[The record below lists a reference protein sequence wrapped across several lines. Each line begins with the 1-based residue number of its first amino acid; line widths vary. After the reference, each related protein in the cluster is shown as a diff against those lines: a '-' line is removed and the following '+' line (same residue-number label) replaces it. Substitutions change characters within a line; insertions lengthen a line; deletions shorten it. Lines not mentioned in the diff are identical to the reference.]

1 MYPLTLNQESH
12 VPTYTNTTTSQEFKK
27 FDDTVDWSEQG
38 QLPAGSM
45 ISPMENPFLSAK
57 GNEVEATHKIETDG
71 NVIYRLRRVDQSA
84 DGETGFRGNFS
95 PDAKLI
101 STVEGEDDGPLTLR
115 FGTPV
120 AGVGSQFMGGTLA
133 KPFTAVLRVY
143 ERSSNG
149 ALPAHTVEVQGVAG
163 PNETPLFIGVIS
175 DTAAIVRAE
184 FDTKRDDPRGFAID
198 SLRLLTDPSAG
209 G

>member
-1 MYPLTLNQESH
+1 M
-12 VPTYTNTTTSQEFKK
+12 PTYTNTITPQQFKK

-45 ISPMENPFLSAK
+45 ISPMENPFRSTK
-57 GNEVEATHKIETDG
+57 DKEVEAIHKIETDG

-84 DGETGFRGNFS
+84 DGQTGFRGNFPS
-95 PDAKLI
+95 GAKLI

-120 AGVGSQFMGGTLA
+120 AGVGSQFMGGTLD

-143 ERSSNG
+143 ERSAHG
-149 ALPAHTVEVQGVAG
+149 AVPTHTVEVQGVAG
-163 PNETPLFIGVIS
+163 PGETPLFIGVIS

-184 FDTKRDDPRGFAID
+184 FDTKQDDPRGFAID
-198 SLRLLTDPSAG
+198 SLRLLTDPSA
-209 G
+209 